1 MKSRIRVLALQIK
14 AISVHHLGPRSNK
27 AFNKLSLGIFFFGMD
42 YQSHLSIAQSLIEIE
57 FTQVT
62 ATSHLTLPSVSIGQ
76 FLA

>member
-27 AFNKLSLGIFFFGMD
+27 VFNKLFLVIRFGID
-42 YQSHLSIAQSLIEIE
+42 LESHLSIAQSLIEIE